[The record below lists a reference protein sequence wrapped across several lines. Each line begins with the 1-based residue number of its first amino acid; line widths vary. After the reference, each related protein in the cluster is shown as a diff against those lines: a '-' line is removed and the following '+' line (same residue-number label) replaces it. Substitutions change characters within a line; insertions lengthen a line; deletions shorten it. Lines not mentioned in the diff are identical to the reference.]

1 MSKSFTR
8 RQALVTAAGFA
19 AVASLPAFAAPKENL
34 ILGAANSTS
43 SHYALG
49 VAMTKALQANMPK
62 ANLTLLETGGG
73 LDNLRRLQR
82 NEIDLAQIGFDS
94 GVNAVKGEAEFAG
107 RAIPDVVVVYPYGV
121 SFQNIVVR
129 KDSGITK
136 LEDLEGKRFSPGIR
150 GSSAEALMRNV
161 FNVLG
166 IKPTLVPG
174 TLADGA
180 EGVQNRQL
188 VGMAISTAGPV
199 MTAAVR
205 ELNVSTELLAI
216 DITAAQKAKID
227 GKFNGIEVLPIPPT
241 ASPGNAKVNGLAWR
255 NVYVTRTGVMDDD
268 TAYAVAK
275 AIFENRRFLIESW
288 PALSDFDFKQMALSA
303 ETAGLKLHPGAKRF
317 WESAK

>member
-1 MSKSFTR
+1 MLKSFTR
-8 RQALVTAAGFA
+8 RHALAAAAGFA
-19 AVASLPAFAAPKENL
+19 AAVAAPAIAAPKENL

-82 NEIDLAQIGFDS
+82 GEIDLAQIGFDS

-136 LEDLEGKRFSPGIR
+136 LEDLDGKRFTPGIR

-174 TLADGA
+174 TLADGT

-205 ELNVSTELLAI
+205 ELNVTTELLAL
-216 DITAAQKAKID
+216 DLTAAHKAKID
-227 GKFNGIEVLPIPPT
+227 GKFNGIEVLPIPPS
-241 ASPGNAKVNGLAWR
+241 ASPGGVKVNGLAWR
-255 NVYVTRTGVMDDD
+255 NVYVTRTGVMDDE

-288 PALSDFDFKQMALSA
+288 PALSDFDFKGMALSA
-303 ETAGLKLHPGAKRF
+303 EQAGLKLHPGAKRF

>member
-1 MSKSFTR
+1 MTVRLSL
-8 RQALVTAAGFA
+8 ALAGVLLMAPLA
-19 AVASLPAFAAPKENL
+19 AVAAPKENL

-49 VAMTKALQANMPK
+49 VAMTKALQTSMPK

-82 NEIDLAQIGFDS
+82 GEIDLAQIGFDS
-94 GVNAVKGEAEFAG
+94 GVNAVKGEAEFAN

-121 SFQNIVVR
+121 SYQNIVVR
-129 KDSGITK
+129 KDSGVTK

-161 FNVLG
+161 FNALN
-166 IKPTLVPG
+166 IKVQISPG
-174 TLADGA
+174 TLADGT

-188 VGMAISTAGPV
+188 VGMAVSTAGPV
-199 MTAAVR
+199 MTAALR
-205 ELNVSTELLAI
+205 ELGVSTALVAL
-216 DITAAQKAKID
+216 DITPAQKAKID
-227 GKFNGIEVLPIPPT
+227 GKFNGIEVLPIPPS
-241 ASPGNAKVNGLAWR
+241 ASPEGARVNGLGWR

-275 AIFENRRFLIESW
+275 SINENRRFLIDSW
-288 PALSDFDFKQMALSA
+288 PALADFDFVGMALSA
-303 ETAGLKLHPGAKRF
+303 EGAGLKLHPGAKKY
-317 WESAK
+317 WESAKK